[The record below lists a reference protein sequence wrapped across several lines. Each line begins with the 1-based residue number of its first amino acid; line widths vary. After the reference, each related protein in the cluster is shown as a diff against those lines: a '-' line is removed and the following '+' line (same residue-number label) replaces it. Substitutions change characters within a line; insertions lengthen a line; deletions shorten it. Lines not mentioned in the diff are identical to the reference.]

1 MMAEGAEVRTTP
13 GRSLPWRI
21 LLYAVLGFWSL
32 VCLFPVYWLVIV
44 SLTASADIDHGPHYL
59 PFIDFWP
66 SLEAWRFILA
76 DPYENLLMRFVNSAV
91 IAASS
96 SILAVLTGCMVVY
109 GLTRFRLSW
118 SMGHRWLLPA
128 CDLHG
133 DDGALCRINVC
144 SGHRRHHRGCVPL
157 DGIGGAGLGAAA

>member
-1 MMAEGAEVRTTP
+1 MMAEGAEVRTRP

-44 SLTASADIDHGPHYL
+44 SLTAPADIDHGPHYL

-118 SMGHRWLLPA
+118 SFATVGFCLVATCMVTMALFAGSTSVRAIGVITALACLLMA
-128 CDLHG
+128 SWFD
-133 DDGALCRINVC
+133 
-144 SGHRRHHRGCVPL
+144 
-157 DGIGGAGLGAAA
+157 LGAAV